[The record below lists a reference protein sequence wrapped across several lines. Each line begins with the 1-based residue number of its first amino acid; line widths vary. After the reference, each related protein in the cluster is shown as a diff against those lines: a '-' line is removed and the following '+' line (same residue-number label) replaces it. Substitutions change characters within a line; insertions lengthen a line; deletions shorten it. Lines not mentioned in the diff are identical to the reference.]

1 MHPVRQRFYSC
12 GFSSNPL
19 YPSDLFFHNH
29 ITVRQTPTVG
39 PEEAVDS
46 PVPPQTHRVSPA
58 ALTKELL
65 QEFFFF
71 FFSIFL
77 LIQNSFGISDEQWDA
92 PNTRD
97 HFQTPSLCPL
107 QFHCCLEEQQQ
118 WETREL
124 LHQRSRQVDHSVRS
138 FVYRTVASSCR
149 FYSFID
155 ATGISLKGLNLAH
168 LMDAEMNSLSHS
180 DGTVSK

>member
-1 MHPVRQRFYSC
+1 MHPVRQSFYSC

-65 QEFFFF
+65 QEFFFPF
-71 FFSIFL
+71 FNIPLRSKTVLASQTNNGTLRILEIISKHRLSVLCNFTVVLKSSSSGKLVSSYISAVGKWITRCDL
-77 LIQNSFGISDEQWDA
+77 LSTG
-92 PNTRD
+92 
-97 HFQTPSLCPL
+97 PL
-107 QFHCCLEEQQQ
+107 RHLADF
-118 WETREL
+118 
-124 LHQRSRQVDHSVRS
+124 
-138 FVYRTVASSCR
+138 TV
-149 FYSFID
+149 
-155 ATGISLKGLNLAH
+155 L
-168 LMDAEMNSLSHS
+168 
-180 DGTVSK
+180 